1 MNNSF
6 NQLHSLL
13 SHEPSEDPD
22 KTSPREHPLWNL
34 AVNMAVI
41 LDPEKA
47 YAGEIDESFVKSL
60 IPAIETYSK
69 DLDFHFKDENRHR
82 VILYSTLASKFATLA
97 GKYSEGCISAS
108 DKYLRMSER
117 CHKLANQAAK
127 DAGNRNIHLANY
139 SLRKKHIKQEQ
150 ACETYEY

>member
-1 MNNSF
+1 MNSNR
-6 NQLHSLL
+6 LHSLHP
-13 SHEPSEDPD
+13 HETSNDPD

-41 LDPEKA
+41 LEPDKA
-47 YAGEIDESFVKSL
+47 YAGEIDEAFVQTL

-82 VILYSTLASKFATLA
+82 VILYSTLASNFAALA
-97 GKYSEGCISAS
+97 GKHAEGCISSS

-127 DAGNRNIHLANY
+127 DACNRNLHLADY
-139 SLRKKHIKQEQ
+139 SAIRKSYLKNKQTHEI
-150 ACETYEY
+150 